1 MIGDLPTSIIISG
14 KEYAIRYGFKDC
26 LNIMAAFEDDE
37 LTNEEKLFVMLDVLY
52 EEPDFT
58 DENVEEAIE
67 KAIQFLLA
75 GRPQQK
81 EEDNAKPLSRLE
93 KDEQLIFAAVN
104 EVAHMDIRMDP
115 NIHYWTYLSY
125 IQSINSKSM
134 FSSVVHIRDKL
145 NKGQA
150 LDKEEKKFYKDNKE
164 MIDLREPTEE
174 DKEFANFINSI
185 T

>member
-1 MIGDLPTSIIISG
+1 MIGDLPTSINVAGID
-14 KEYAIRYGFKDC
+14 YDIRCGFKDC

-37 LTNEEKLFVMLDVLY
+37 LTNEEKLMVMLEVLY
-52 EEPDFT
+52 IEPDFNDDT
-58 DENVEEAIE
+58 IEEAID
-67 KAIQFLLA
+67 KAVLFLLA
-75 GRPQQK
+75 GRQPQK
-81 EEDNAKPLSRLE
+81 SDEKPLSRLE

-104 EVAHMDIRMDP
+104 EVAHTDIRMDP

-125 IQSINSKSM
+125 VQAINSKSL

-145 NKGQA
+145 NKGQK

-164 MIDLREPTEE
+164 MIDLRKPTEE
-174 DKEFANFINSI
+174 DKEFMDFINSI

>member
-1 MIGDLPTSIIISG
+1 MIGDLPTSLTVCG
-14 KEYAIRYGFKDC
+14 KDYHIRYGFKDC

-37 LTNEEKLFVMLDVLY
+37 LTNEEKLIVMLDVLY
-52 EEPDFT
+52 EDADFT
-58 DENVEEAIE
+58 DENIEEAVE
-67 KAIQFLLA
+67 KAVWFLSA
-75 GRPQQK
+75 GRTQPTK
-81 EEDNAKPLSRLE
+81 EEKPLSKLE

-125 IQSINSKSM
+125 IQSISSKSL
-134 FSSVVHIRDKL
+134 FASVVRIREKM
-145 NKGQA
+145 NKGEK
-150 LDKEEKKFYKDNKE
+150 LDKEEKKFYKENKE

-174 DKEFANFINSI
+174 YKEFIDFINSI